1 MTEKEYIEF
10 LESLTRFI
18 FDKSVFK
25 RIAMKR
31 GLALMSFED
40 ACLDEKISD
49 MCEIDLLELVVN
61 SGPNSVASFSIQH
74 GNYRQDIGSEDIT
87 NSTLERINKRLE
99 ELYEKYDMK
108 DKLGSISKSEM
119 CWINENS
126 IDI

>member
-40 ACLDEKISD
+40 ACLDEKI
-49 MCEIDLLELVVN
+49 
-61 SGPNSVASFSIQH
+61 A
-74 GNYRQDIGSEDIT
+74 
-87 NSTLERINKRLE
+87 
-99 ELYEKYDMK
+99 
-108 DKLGSISKSEM
+108 
-119 CWINENS
+119 
-126 IDI
+126 